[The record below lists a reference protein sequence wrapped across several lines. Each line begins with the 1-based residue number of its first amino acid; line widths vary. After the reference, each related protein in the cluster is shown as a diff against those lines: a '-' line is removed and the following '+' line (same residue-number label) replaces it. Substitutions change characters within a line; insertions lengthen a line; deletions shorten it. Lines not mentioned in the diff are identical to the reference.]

1 MTAKLIVWEV
11 LCLALFYSVFCRSVR
26 TSHTTKIDVR
36 IAIFCMGVASLVGL
50 GAPVYGWEPD
60 WIVLM
65 LLFSIVLMQIV
76 TATHWVNKVPD
87 DFVMSRFQR
96 RRRRSGD
103 AT

>member
-1 MTAKLIVWEV
+1 MTAMLILWEV
-11 LCLALFYSVFCRSVR
+11 LCAALFYSVFCRSVR
-26 TSHTTKIDVR
+26 TNHTTKVDVR
-36 IAIFCMGVASLVGL
+36 VAIFILGLTSLVGL

-60 WIVLM
+60 WIVLL

-87 DFVMSRFQR
+87 EFVMSRFQR